1 MTLRRLAPFIVALLF
16 ALPLGAQVPPNVEW
30 RTMDTEHFRVHFT
43 PALEPLARRA
53 AERAE
58 TAHAALR
65 EVLVQ
70 APRKKIDMVV
80 SDNVDFSNG
89 YATPLPTNRI
99 VIYAHP
105 PVDTPELAFYDDWL
119 QLVVSHELVHIFHLD
134 YAAGFP
140 RLIRR
145 VFGRTPFGFPNI
157 LVPGWSQEGLA
168 TALESRL
175 TRAGRVRA
183 TLYDMSLRT
192 AILEDEFF
200 SIDRATGHP
209 VSWPGGSAPYVYG
222 SLFMDYLG
230 ERFGYDKHGDWVEA
244 MGRRVLFSY
253 GADGAAK
260 RAYGEKFTD
269 AWDDWR
275 DSLRTEYTALA
286 DSLRREGLVEPEV
299 LVKEGRRT
307 EGPRWSPDGRTIAYA
322 HSTGREETS
331 TRLWSEGGVRVLDP
345 RTSLGASAWRADGSL
360 VTAMLDAVDPYR
372 YYSDLYAIRPDGD
385 RDRITNGARLLEPD
399 VHRAS
404 GRIVAVRGGGGTNV
418 PVVME
423 ADGSGAR
430 DLATASPD
438 VHWTRPRWSPDGT
451 RIAIARWRTG
461 ALYDVVILDAASGN
475 VVREVTS
482 DRAVDSSPAWSPD
495 GRYVV
500 FSSDRSGISN
510 LYAYDLTEG
519 RLQRITNVLT
529 GAFDPDVSP
538 DGRWIALTLYRADGY
553 HLARMPFDPA
563 RWTAAPPLRPEARE
577 TGAGAEMAQR
587 TAGGPARPYSALP
600 SLVPASWSPI
610 ITSGGNVL
618 GLALGAA
625 VGGQD
630 VVERHSY
637 AAYAQVHLREE
648 RTQAGATY
656 LFTGLSNPVIGASVF
671 QEWDQVGTINTVSP
685 IDEPV
690 TATLLE
696 RERSASLV
704 ATFTRPRFRSNSWLS
719 LGVGAR
725 KRDYS
730 FRGAPATPPEVPA
743 EAGGAV
749 TLGYSTARDYEY
761 SVSPEEGFVAAA
773 SVEGRR
779 YLEDVFL
786 DNDPGDGQGEAVRGY
801 VRTTGRAQHYL
812 PFRGWGFARHVLGVR
827 VAGGADRGAF
837 TPGYTVGGTE
847 GGVSAFPLS
856 TYVTMGDQ
864 LELPVRGYREGVLFG
879 DRAVAGTLEWRFPLA
894 LIERGRSVIPVYLD
908 RLWGTA
914 FVDAGRTWCSEDC
927 LTRGGGRSDP
937 STTIA
942 SVGAE
947 LGLNLSVSYLP
958 PFPVRAGVGFPLRS
972 ITVLE
977 DDIVRRERPEPRA
990 YLTFGLSF

>member
-1 MTLRRLAPFIVALLF
+1 MTLRRLALLFAALFF
-16 ALPLGAQVPPNVEW
+16 ALPLGAQLPPDAEW

-53 AERAE
+53 ADRAE
-58 TAHAALR
+58 AAHAALR

-70 APRKKIDMVV
+70 APRKRIDLVL

-99 VIYAHP
+99 VVFAHP

-134 YAAGFP
+134 YAAGLP
-140 RLIRR
+140 RLLRR

-157 LVPGWSQEGLA
+157 LVPRWTQEGLA

-183 TLYDMSLRT
+183 TLFDMTLRT

-200 SIDRATGHP
+200 PIDRASGHP
-209 VSWPGGSAPYVYG
+209 VTWPGGSTPYVYG

-244 MGRRVLFSY
+244 MGRRVPFSY
-253 GADGAAK
+253 GVDGAAK
-260 RAYGEKFTD
+260 RAYGQKFTA
-269 AWDDWR
+269 AWKEWR

-286 DSLRREGLVEPEV
+286 DSLRRQGLTEPEV
-299 LVKEGRRT
+299 LVQEGRRT
-307 EGPRWSPDGRTIAYA
+307 EGPRWSPDGRTIAFA

-360 VTAMLDAVDPYR
+360 VTAMLDAVDRYR
-372 YYSDLYAIRPDGD
+372 YYSDLYVIRPNGD
-385 RDRITNGARLLEPD
+385 RDRITHGARLLEPD
-399 VHRAS
+399 VHAAS
-404 GRIVAVRGGGGTNV
+404 GRIVAVRGGGGTNA
-418 PVVME
+418 PVVLE

-430 DLATASPD
+430 ELAAPSPD

-451 RIAIARWRTG
+451 RIAISRWRTG
-461 ALYDVVILDAASGN
+461 ALYDVVVLDAATGS
-475 VVREVTS
+475 VVRELTS

-510 LYAYDLTEG
+510 LYAYDLTDG

-529 GAFDPDVSP
+529 GVFDPDVSP

-553 HLARMPFDPA
+553 HLARIPFDPA
-563 RWTAAPPLRPEARE
+563 GWTAVPPLRAEARVA
-577 TGAGAEMAQR
+577 GAGTEVAQR

-600 SLVPASWSPI
+600 SLRPSSWTPI
-610 ITSGGNVL
+610 VVTGDQEL
-618 GLALGAA
+618 GYALGAA

-630 VVERHSY
+630 VVQRHSY
-637 AAYAQVHLREE
+637 GAYAQVHPRET
-648 RTQAGATY
+648 RTDAGASY
-656 LFTGLSNPVIGASVF
+656 LFTGLGNPVIGASVF
-671 QEWDQVGTINTVSP
+671 QDWDQVEVFKTVSP
-685 IDEPV
+685 VDEPV
-690 TATLLE
+690 TAVLLE

-704 ATFTRPRFRSNSWLS
+704 ATFTRPRFRSFSWLS
-719 LGVGAR
+719 FGVGAR
-725 KRDYS
+725 QRDYQY
-730 FRGAPATPPEVPA
+730 RGVAATAPDPPA
-743 EAGGAV
+743 EAGGAA

-761 SVSPEEGFVAAA
+761 SVSQEEGFVAAA
-773 SVEGRR
+773 SVQGRR
-779 YLEDVFL
+779 YLEEVYLNNGPD
-786 DNDPGDGQGEAVRGY
+786 DGPGDADRGY
-801 VRTTGRAQHYL
+801 LRTTGRAQHYL
-812 PFRGWGFARHVLGVR
+812 PFHAWGYARHVLGLR
-827 VAGGADRGAF
+827 VAGGADRGTL
-837 TPGYTVGGTE
+837 TPGYSLGGTG
-847 GGVSAFPLS
+847 GGVSGFPLS
-856 TYVTMGDQ
+856 TYVTMGGR
-864 LELPVRGYREGVLFG
+864 LGLPVRGYREGVLFG

-894 LIERGRSVIPVYLD
+894 LIERGRSVLPLYLD

-914 FVDAGRTWCSEDC
+914 FVDAGRTWCSAEC
-927 LTRGGGRSDP
+927 LTRSVRSDA

-947 LGLNLSVSYLP
+947 LGLNVSISYLR
-958 PFPVRAGVGFPLRS
+958 PFPVRAGVGFPLRA
-972 ITVLE
+972 VDVVE
-977 DDIVRRERPEPRA
+977 NNMVVRERPKPRA
-990 YLTFGLSF
+990 YLTFGQSF

>member
-1 MTLRRLAPFIVALLF
+1 MTLRRLALFFVALLF

-30 RTMDTEHFRVHFT
+30 RTLDTEHFRVHFT

-53 AERAE
+53 ADRAE
-58 TAHAALR
+58 TAYAALR

-70 APRKKIDMVV
+70 APRKRVDLVL

-89 YATPLPTNRI
+89 YATPLPSNRI
-99 VIYAHP
+99 VVYAHP

-140 RLIRR
+140 RLVRR
-145 VFGRTPFGFPNI
+145 VFGRTPLGFPNL
-157 LVPGWSQEGLA
+157 LVPRWTQEGLA
-168 TALESRL
+168 TALESRM

-183 TLYDMSLRT
+183 TVYDMMLRT

-200 SIDRATGHP
+200 SIDRATGYP
-209 VSWPGGSAPYVYG
+209 VTWPGGSAPYVYG

-230 ERFGYDKHGDWVEA
+230 DRFGYEKHGDWVKT
-244 MGRRVLFSY
+244 MGRRVPFSY
-253 GADGAAK
+253 GTDGAAK

-269 AWDDWR
+269 TWNEWR

-286 DSLRREGLVEPEV
+286 DSLRREGLTEPEV
-299 LVKEGRRT
+299 LVQEGRRT
-307 EGPRWSPDGRTIAYA
+307 EGPRWSPDGRTIAFA

-360 VTAMLDAVDPYR
+360 VTSMLDAVDAYR
-372 YYSDLYAIRPDGD
+372 YYSDLYVVRPNGD
-385 RDRITNGARLLEPD
+385 RDRITSGARLMDPD
-399 VHRAS
+399 VHPAS

-418 PVVME
+418 PVVMA

-430 DLATASPD
+430 ELATPSPD
-438 VHWTRPRWSPDGT
+438 VHWSRPRWSPDGT
-451 RIAIARWRTG
+451 RIAVSRWRTG
-461 ALYDVVILDAASGN
+461 ALYDVVVLDAATGQ
-475 VVREVTS
+475 VVRELTS

-510 LYAYDLTEG
+510 LYAYDLTDG

-563 RWTAAPPLRPEARE
+563 RWTAAPPLRAEVRQA
-577 TGAGAEMAQR
+577 GAGADLAQR
-587 TAGGPARPYSALP
+587 TAGGAARAYSPLP
-600 SLVPASWSPI
+600 SLRPTSWSPI
-610 ITSGGNVL
+610 LESDE
-618 GLALGAA
+618 ALGTGLGVAI
-625 VGGQD
+625 GGQD
-630 VVERHSY
+630 VVQRHSY
-637 AAYAQVHLREE
+637 EAYTQVHPRET
-648 RTQAGATY
+648 RTEAGASY
-656 LFTGLSNPVIGASVF
+656 LFTGLGNPVIGASVF
-671 QEWDQVGTINTVSP
+671 QEWDRVGAFATVTP
-685 IDEPV
+685 TDEP
-690 TATLLE
+690 TIATLLE

-704 ATFTRPRFRSNSWLS
+704 ATFTRPRFRSFSWLS
-719 LGVGAR
+719 VGAGAR
-725 KRDYS
+725 QRDYS
-730 FRGAPATPPEVPA
+730 FRESEVTAPAPNPPA

-749 TLGYSTARDYEY
+749 TLGYSNAREYEY

-779 YLEDVFL
+779 YLDDVFL
-786 DNDPGDGQGEAVRGY
+786 DNGPGGGQGDAVRGY
-801 VRTTGRAQHYL
+801 VRTTARAQHYL
-812 PFRGWGFARHVLGVR
+812 PFRGWGYARHVLGLR
-827 VAGGADRGAF
+827 VAGGADHGSL
-837 TPGYTVGGTE
+837 TPGYSVGGTE

-856 TYVTMGDQ
+856 TFVTMGSELD
-864 LELPVRGYREGVLFG
+864 LPVRGYREGVLFG

-894 LIERGRSVIPVYLD
+894 LIERGRSVMPVYLD
-908 RLWGTA
+908 RLWGSA
-914 FVDAGRTWCSEDC
+914 FVDAGRTWCSDDC
-927 LTRGGGRSDP
+927 LTRGVRGEP
-937 STTIA
+937 STIA

-947 LGLNLSVSYLP
+947 LGLNLSISYLP

-972 ITVLE
+972 ITVVE
-977 DDIVRRERPEPRA
+977 DDIVLRERPKPRG

>member
-1 MTLRRLAPFIVALLF
+1 MTLRRLAPFIVALFF

-30 RTMDTEHFRVHFT
+30 RTLDTEHFRVHFT

-53 AERAE
+53 ADRAE

-70 APRKKIDMVV
+70 APRRKIDLVL
-80 SDNVDFSNG
+80 SDNVDFANG

-99 VIYAHP
+99 VVYAHP
-105 PVDTPELAFYDDWL
+105 PVNTPELAFYDDWL
-119 QLVVSHELVHIFHLD
+119 QLVVAHELVHIFHLD
-134 YAAGFP
+134 YAAGLP
-140 RLIRR
+140 RLLRR

-157 LVPGWSQEGLA
+157 LVPRWTQEGLA

-183 TLYDMSLRT
+183 TLFDMTLRT

-209 VSWPGGSAPYVYG
+209 VTWPGGSAPYVYG

-230 ERFGYDKHGDWVEA
+230 ERFGYEKHGDWVEA
-244 MGRRVLFSY
+244 MGRRVLFTY

-269 AWDDWR
+269 TWNEWR

-286 DSLRREGLVEPEV
+286 DSLRRQGLTEPEV
-299 LVKEGRRT
+299 LVQEGRRT
-307 EGPRWSPDGRTIAYA
+307 EGPRWSPDGRTIAFA

-331 TRLWSEGGVRVLDP
+331 TRLWSEDGVRVLDP
-345 RTSLGASAWRADGSL
+345 RTTLGASAWRADGSL
-360 VTAMLDAVDPYR
+360 VTAMVDAVDPYH
-372 YYSDLYAIRPDGD
+372 YYSDLYVIRPNGD
-385 RDRITNGARLLEPD
+385 RDRITHGARLLEPD
-399 VHRAS
+399 VHPAS

-418 PVVME
+418 PVVLE

-430 DLATASPD
+430 QLAAPSPD

-451 RIAIARWRTG
+451 RIAISRWRTG
-461 ALYDVVILDAASGN
+461 ALYDVVVLDAATGS
-475 VVREVTS
+475 VVRELTS

-500 FSSDRSGISN
+500 FSSDRSGIAN
-510 LYAYDLTEG
+510 LYAYDLTDG
-519 RLQRITNVLT
+519 RLRRITNVLT

-553 HLARMPFDPA
+553 HLARMPFDPS
-563 RWTAAPPLRPEARE
+563 RWTAAPPLRAEVREA
-577 TGAGAEMAQR
+577 GAGAELAQR
-587 TAGGPARPYSALP
+587 TAGGPARPYSAIPSLLP
-600 SLVPASWSPI
+600 SSWTPI
-610 ITSGGNVL
+610 VTSDSDEL
-618 GLALGAA
+618 GIALGVA

-630 VVERHSY
+630 VIQRHSY
-637 AAYAQVHLREE
+637 GAYAQVHPRET
-648 RTQAGATY
+648 RTEAGASY
-656 LFTGLSNPVIGASVF
+656 IYTGLGNPVIGASVF
-671 QEWDQVGTINTVSP
+671 QDWDQVGTFQTVSP
-685 IDEPV
+685 VDAPA
-690 TATLLE
+690 TAVLLE

-704 ATFTRPRFRSNSWLS
+704 ATFTRPRFRSYSWLS

-725 KRDYS
+725 EREYM
-730 FRGAPATPPEVPA
+730 FRGGNVGQTPDPPA
-743 EAGGAV
+743 EVGGAA
-749 TLGYSTARDYEY
+749 TLGYSTARRYEY
-761 SVSPEEGFVAAA
+761 SVSAENGFVAAA
-773 SVEGRR
+773 SVQGRR
-779 YLEDVFL
+779 YLEDVHL
-786 DNDPGDGQGEAVRGY
+786 GNDPGDGSGDVARGY

-812 PFRGWGFARHVLGVR
+812 PFRAWGYARHVLGLR
-827 VAGGADRGAF
+827 VAGGADQGTL
-837 TPGYTVGGTE
+837 TPGYSLGGTG

-856 TYVTMGDQ
+856 TYVSMGGELD
-864 LELPVRGYREGVLFG
+864 LPVRGYREGVVFG

-894 LIERGRSVIPVYLD
+894 LIERGRGVLPVYLD

-927 LTRGGGRSDP
+927 LTRGVRSDV
-937 STTIA
+937 SSIA
-942 SVGAE
+942 SAGAE
-947 LGLNLSVSYLP
+947 LGLNLSISYLP

-972 ITVLE
+972 ITVVE
-977 DDIVRRERPEPRA
+977 DDIVLRERPKPQA